1 MCCACVSGFIVK
13 ALYDYQARQ
22 RDDLSFVKGDKL
34 EVLGDRSVVEPSAL
48 ASGGWLAAAGDGG
61 GALHVVLLL

>member
-1 MCCACVSGFIVK
+1 MIWVNVSVVCYACVSGFIVK

-34 EVLGDRSVVEPSAL
+34 EVLGDRLVAKPSAL
-48 ASGGWLAAAGDGG
+48 ASGD
-61 GALHVVLLL
+61 